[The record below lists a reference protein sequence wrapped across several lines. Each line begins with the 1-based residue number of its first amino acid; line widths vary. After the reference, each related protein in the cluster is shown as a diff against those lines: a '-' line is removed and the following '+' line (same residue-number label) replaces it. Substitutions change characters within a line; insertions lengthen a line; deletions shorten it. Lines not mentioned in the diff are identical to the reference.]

1 MTLKTRI
8 TEDMKAALRA
18 RETAR
23 LSTIRLLLAAIKQK
37 EVDERVELGEA
48 DVVGIIDKMIKQ
60 RRESIA
66 QFDRGSRP
74 DLAAAEQA
82 EIDILQ
88 AYMPK
93 PLSEAEIDT
102 LVADAV
108 EKAGASG
115 MSAMGRVMSV
125 LKAELAGRAHMSQV
139 SAKVKARLAQ

>member
-1 MTLKTRI
+1 M
-8 TEDMKAALRA
+8 
-18 RETAR
+18 
-23 LSTIRLLLAAIKQK
+23 
-37 EVDERVELGEA
+37 
-48 DVVGIIDKMIKQ
+48 GIIDKMIKQ

-125 LKAELAGRAHMSQV
+125 LKAELAGRADMSQV